1 MKIKFKLIVISGM
14 LLLLNM
20 NTNANYI
27 KPADKIFLAENTE
40 RYSQSAQSSKN
51 DSLPEGFT
59 DEVMKDLRDEFG
71 QNIIP
76 EDEGDAFQQRSFNGF
91 ATGDIYGFSVST
103 AGDVNGDGYD
113 DIIIGAPQNSFAGT
127 YAGRAYIYYGGI
139 NVNSIADVILTGETT
154 NNFFGYSVSGW
165 RCKRRWVLRCNSR
178 VLWLQFIYRPSIF
191 YYGGAVMN
199 NSADVI
205 MSVENAGDDLLF
217 CFRVRRCKRRRLYD
231 VLIGHLKYP

>member
-1 MKIKFKLIVISGM
+1 
-14 LLLLNM
+14 M

-27 KPADKIFLAENTE
+27 KPADIIFLAENTE

-113 DIIIGAPQNSFAGT
+113 DIIIGAP
-127 YAGRAYIYYGGI
+127 RKI
-139 NVNSIADVILTGETT
+139 
-154 NNFFGYSVSGW
+154 
-165 RCKRRWVLRCNSR
+165 VLPELMQAEHIFITE
-178 VLWLQFIYRPSIF
+178 VLMLIQLQT
-191 YYGGAVMN
+191 
-199 NSADVI
+199 
-205 MSVENAGDDLLF
+205 
-217 CFRVRRCKRRRLYD
+217 
-231 VLIGHLKYP
+231 